1 MAALS
6 SHHSTNRR
14 SPIIPSRPGNA
25 RNPQTMKRYDLCTAI
40 IDRVLPAFIA
50 LALLTTCR
58 NGGDPSRTGTRSTPE
73 STNGNGR
80 TTASGNSPATKKK
93 AIVRADEN
101 DEGYGPN
108 IIIGI
113 EDFPKTLKSKED
125 TVCVVTH
132 RMLFPRRYGNLT
144 AFIRQKHPLSSQAEQ
159 ENIRGVTCI
168 KCVIDKRER
177 RPTRS
182 CGLIIPEYDREAL
195 RVVRSMPRWE
205 PGMID
210 RCKPYV
216 NLTEPDTAAK
226 EPAHCYYMIPVYFPP
241 SDN

>member
-1 MAALS
+1 
-6 SHHSTNRR
+6 
-14 SPIIPSRPGNA
+14 
-25 RNPQTMKRYDLCTAI
+25 MKRYDLCTAI

-73 STNGNGR
+73 STNGNDR
-80 TTASGNSPATKKK
+80 ATASGNSSATEEK
-93 AIVRADEN
+93 ALLSIYEYNKLDTVFM
-101 DEGYGPN
+101 
-108 IIIGI
+108 
-113 EDFPKTLKSKED
+113 EDFPAIGEPEED

-132 RMLFPRRYGNLT
+132 RMPSFPGGYDSLT
-144 AFIRQKHPLSSQAEQ
+144 AFIRRNARYPSKAEQ
-159 ENIRGVTCI
+159 ENIRGVTWI
-168 KCVIDKRER
+168 KCVIDKKGNVV
-177 RPTRS
+177 RPEVLVS
-182 CGLIIPEYDREAL
+182 LSPECDREAL
-195 RVVRSMPRWE
+195 RVVRNMPRWE

>member
-14 SPIIPSRPGNA
+14 SPILPSRPGNA
-25 RNPQTMKRYDLCTAI
+25 RNPQTMKRYNLCTAI

-58 NGGDPSRTGTRSTPE
+58 NGGDPSRTEIRSTPE

-80 TTASGNSPATKKK
+80 ATASGNSSATEEK
-93 AIVRADEN
+93 ALLSIYEYNKLDTVFM
-101 DEGYGPN
+101 
-108 IIIGI
+108 
-113 EDFPKTLKSKED
+113 EDFPAIEEPEED

-132 RMLFPRRYGNLT
+132 RMPSFPGGYDSLT
-144 AFIRQKHPLSSQAEQ
+144 AFIRRNARYPSKAEQ
-159 ENIRGVTCI
+159 ENIRGVTWI
-168 KCVIDKRER
+168 KCVIDKKGNVV
-177 RPTRS
+177 RPEVLVS
-182 CGLIIPEYDREAL
+182 LSPECDREAL
-195 RVVRSMPRWE
+195 RIVRSMPRWE

>member
-73 STNGNGR
+73 STTGNGR

-113 EDFPKTLKSKED
+113 EDFPAFDFEKPKED

-132 RMLFPRRYGNLT
+132 RMPSFPGGYDSLT
-144 AFIRQKHPLSSQAEQ
+144 AFIRRNTRYPSKAEQ
-159 ENIRGVTCI
+159 ENIRGVTLI
-168 KCVIDKRER
+168 KCVIDKKGNVV
-177 RPTRS
+177 RPEVVVS
-182 CGLIIPEYDREAL
+182 LSPECDREAL

-226 EPAHCYYMIPVYFPP
+226 EPAIATI
-241 SDN
+241 

>member
-58 NGGDPSRTGTRSTPE
+58 NGGDPSRTEIRSTPE
-73 STNGNGR
+73 STNGNDR
-80 TTASGNSPATKKK
+80 TTASGNSSATEEK
-93 AIVRADEN
+93 ALLSIYEYNKLDTVFM
-101 DEGYGPN
+101 
-108 IIIGI
+108 
-113 EDFPKTLKSKED
+113 EDFPAIEEPEED

-132 RMLFPRRYGNLT
+132 RMPSFPGGYDSLT
-144 AFIRQKHPLSSQAEQ
+144 AFIRRNARYPSKAEQ
-159 ENIRGVTCI
+159 ENIRGVTWI
-168 KCVIDKRER
+168 KCVIDKKGNVV
-177 RPTRS
+177 RPEVLVS
-182 CGLIIPEYDREAL
+182 LSPECDREAL
-195 RVVRSMPRWE
+195 RVVRNMPRWE

>member
-1 MAALS
+1 MAARS
-6 SHHSTNRR
+6 SPHSTHRR
-14 SPIIPSRPGNA
+14 SPLIPSRPGNA

-58 NGGDPSRTGTRSTPE
+58 NGGDPSRTEIRSTPE
-73 STNGNGR
+73 STNGNDR
-80 TTASGNSPATKKK
+80 TTASGNSSATEEK
-93 AIVRADEN
+93 ALLSIYEYNKLDTVFM
-101 DEGYGPN
+101 
-108 IIIGI
+108 
-113 EDFPKTLKSKED
+113 EDFPAIGEPEED

-132 RMLFPRRYGNLT
+132 RMPSFPGGYDSLT
-144 AFIRQKHPLSSQAEQ
+144 AFIRRNARYPSKAEQ
-159 ENIRGVTCI
+159 ENIRGVTWI
-168 KCVIDKRER
+168 KCVIDKKGNVV
-177 RPTRS
+177 RPEVLVS
-182 CGLIIPEYDREAL
+182 LSPECDREAL
-195 RVVRSMPRWE
+195 RVVRNMPRWE

>member
-73 STNGNGR
+73 STNGNDR
-80 TTASGNSPATKKK
+80 TTASGNSSATEEK
-93 AIVRADEN
+93 ALLSIYEYNKLDTVFM
-101 DEGYGPN
+101 
-108 IIIGI
+108 
-113 EDFPKTLKSKED
+113 EDFPAIGEPEED

-132 RMLFPRRYGNLT
+132 RMPSFPGGYDSLT
-144 AFIRQKHPLSSQAEQ
+144 AFIRRNARYPSKAEQ
-159 ENIRGVTCI
+159 ENIRGVTWI
-168 KCVIDKRER
+168 KCVIDKKGNVV
-177 RPTRS
+177 RPEVLVS
-182 CGLIIPEYDREAL
+182 LSPECDREAL
-195 RVVRSMPRWE
+195 RVVRNMPRWE

-226 EPAHCYYMIPVYFPP
+226 EPAHCYYMSPVYFPP

>member
-1 MAALS
+1 
-6 SHHSTNRR
+6 
-14 SPIIPSRPGNA
+14 
-25 RNPQTMKRYDLCTAI
+25 MKRYNLCTAI

-58 NGGDPSRTGTRSTPE
+58 NGGDPSRTEIRSTPE

-80 TTASGNSPATKKK
+80 ATASGNSSATEEK
-93 AIVRADEN
+93 ALLSIYEYNKLDTVFM
-101 DEGYGPN
+101 
-108 IIIGI
+108 
-113 EDFPKTLKSKED
+113 EDFPAIEEPEED

-132 RMLFPRRYGNLT
+132 RMPSFPGGYDSLT
-144 AFIRQKHPLSSQAEQ
+144 AFIRRNARYPSKAEQ
-159 ENIRGVTCI
+159 ENIRGVTWI
-168 KCVIDKRER
+168 KCVIDKKGNVV
-177 RPTRS
+177 RPEVLVS
-182 CGLIIPEYDREAL
+182 LSPECDREAL
-195 RVVRSMPRWE
+195 RIVRSMPRWE

>member
-58 NGGDPSRTGTRSTPE
+58 NGGDPSRTEIRSTPE
-73 STNGNGR
+73 STNGNDR
-80 TTASGNSPATKKK
+80 TTASGNSSATEEK
-93 AIVRADEN
+93 ALLSIYEYNKLDTVFM
-101 DEGYGPN
+101 
-108 IIIGI
+108 
-113 EDFPKTLKSKED
+113 EDFPAIGEPEED

-132 RMLFPRRYGNLT
+132 RMPSFPGGYDSLT
-144 AFIRQKHPLSSQAEQ
+144 AFIRRNARYPSKAEQ
-159 ENIRGVTCI
+159 ENIRGVTWI
-168 KCVIDKRER
+168 KCVIDKKGNVV
-177 RPTRS
+177 RPEVLVS
-182 CGLIIPEYDREAL
+182 LSPECDREAL
-195 RVVRSMPRWE
+195 RVVRNMPRWE

>member
-73 STNGNGR
+73 STNGNDR
-80 TTASGNSPATKKK
+80 TTASGNSSATEEK
-93 AIVRADEN
+93 ALLSIYEYNKLDTVFM
-101 DEGYGPN
+101 
-108 IIIGI
+108 
-113 EDFPKTLKSKED
+113 EDFPAIEEPEED

-132 RMLFPRRYGNLT
+132 RMPSFPGGYDSLT
-144 AFIRQKHPLSSQAEQ
+144 AFIRRNARYPSKAEQ
-159 ENIRGVTCI
+159 ENIRGVTWI
-168 KCVIDKRER
+168 KCVIDKKGNVV
-177 RPTRS
+177 RPEVLVS
-182 CGLIIPEYDREAL
+182 LSPECDREAL

>member
-14 SPIIPSRPGNA
+14 SPHIPSRPGNA
-25 RNPQTMKRYDLCTAI
+25 RNPQPMKRYNLCTAI

-58 NGGDPSRTGTRSTPE
+58 NGGDPSRTEIRSTPE

-80 TTASGNSPATKKK
+80 ATASGNSSATEEK
-93 AIVRADEN
+93 ALLSIYEYNKLDTVFM
-101 DEGYGPN
+101 
-108 IIIGI
+108 
-113 EDFPKTLKSKED
+113 EDFPAIEEPEED

-132 RMLFPRRYGNLT
+132 RMPSFPGGYDSLT
-144 AFIRQKHPLSSQAEQ
+144 AFIRRNARYPSKAEQ
-159 ENIRGVTCI
+159 ENIRGVTWI
-168 KCVIDKRER
+168 KCVIDKKGNVV
-177 RPTRS
+177 RPEVLVS
-182 CGLIIPEYDREAL
+182 LSPECDREAL

>member
-58 NGGDPSRTGTRSTPE
+58 NGGDPSRTEIRSTPE
-73 STNGNGR
+73 STNGNDR
-80 TTASGNSPATKKK
+80 TTASGNSSATEEK
-93 AIVRADEN
+93 ALLSIYEYNKLDTVFM
-101 DEGYGPN
+101 
-108 IIIGI
+108 
-113 EDFPKTLKSKED
+113 EDFPAIEEPEED

-132 RMLFPRRYGNLT
+132 RMPSFPGGYDSLT
-144 AFIRQKHPLSSQAEQ
+144 AFIRRNARYPSKAEQ
-159 ENIRGVTCI
+159 ENIRGVTWI
-168 KCVIDKRER
+168 KCVIDKKGNVV
-177 RPTRS
+177 RPEVLVS
-182 CGLIIPEYDREAL
+182 LSPECDREAL